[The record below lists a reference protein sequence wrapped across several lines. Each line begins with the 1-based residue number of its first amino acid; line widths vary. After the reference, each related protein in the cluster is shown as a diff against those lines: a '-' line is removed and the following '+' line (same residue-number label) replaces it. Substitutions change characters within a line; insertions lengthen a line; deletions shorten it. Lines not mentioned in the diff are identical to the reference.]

1 MPLPKSKATKPDSW
15 AAMFA
20 AELKGRETVF
30 PADSKSKEE
39 IMTMRKGMGICS
51 SPCQVH
57 RFLKK
62 EMEAGRLKMLT
73 GRTLNKDGKLQH
85 AARYVITS

>member
-1 MPLPKSKATKPDSW
+1 
-15 AAMFA
+15 MFA

-39 IMTMRKGMGICS
+39 IMAMRKEMGICS
-51 SPCQVH
+51 SPCQTH

-73 GRTLNKDGKLQH
+73 GRTLDKDGKLQH
-85 AARYVITS
+85 AARYIIVS

>member
-1 MPLPKSKATKPDSW
+1 
-15 AAMFA
+15 MFA

-39 IMTMRKGMGICS
+39 IMAMRKEMRICC
-51 SPCQVH
+51 SPSQTH
-57 RFLKK
+57 LFLKK

-73 GRTLNKDGKLQH
+73 GRTLDKNGKLQH
-85 AARYVITS
+85 AARYVIVS

>member
-1 MPLPKSKATKPDSW
+1 MLQQKSKVTKSDSW

-39 IMTMRKGMGICS
+39 IMNMRKGMGICS
-51 SPCQVH
+51 SPCQTH

-73 GRTLNKDGKLQH
+73 GRTLGKDNKLQH
-85 AARYVITS
+85 AARYIIVS

>member
-1 MPLPKSKATKPDSW
+1 MPLPKLKVTKPDSW
-15 AAMFA
+15 AALFA

-30 PADSKSKEE
+30 PKDAKSKEE

-51 SPCQVH
+51 SPCQTH

-73 GRTLNKDGKLQH
+73 GRVLDKDGKLQH
-85 AARYVITS
+85 AARYVIVS

>member
-1 MPLPKSKATKPDSW
+1 MPLPKSKATKTNSW

-39 IMTMRKGMGICS
+39 IMAMRKEMGICS

-73 GRTLNKDGKLQH
+73 GRVLDKDGKLQH
-85 AARYVITS
+85 AVRYIIAC

>member
-1 MPLPKSKATKPDSW
+1 MPLPKSKATKPNSW
-15 AAMFA
+15 AALFA

-30 PADSKSKEE
+30 PADAKSKEE
-39 IMTMRKGMGICS
+39 IMAMRKEMGICC

-62 EMEAGRLKMLT
+62 EIEAGRLKMLT
-73 GRTLNKDGKLQH
+73 GQVLNKNGKLQY
-85 AARYVITS
+85 AARYIIVS

>member
-1 MPLPKSKATKPDSW
+1 MAHKSKATKTNSW

-30 PADSKSKEE
+30 PADAKSKEE
-39 IMTMRKGMGICS
+39 IMAMRKEMGICS
-51 SPCQVH
+51 SPCQTH

-73 GRTLNKDGKLQH
+73 GRTLDKDGKLQH
-85 AARYVITS
+85 TARYIIVS

>member
-1 MPLPKSKATKPDSW
+1 MPLPKSKAIKTDSW

-30 PADSKSKEE
+30 PAHSKSKEE
-39 IMTMRKGMGICS
+39 IMAMRKEMGICS
-51 SPCQVH
+51 SPCQTH

-73 GRTLNKDGKLQH
+73 GRTLNDDGKLQH
-85 AARYVITS
+85 AARYIIVS

>member
-1 MPLPKSKATKPDSW
+1 
-15 AAMFA
+15 MFA

-30 PADSKSKEE
+30 PADAKSKEE
-39 IMTMRKGMGICS
+39 IMAMRKEMGICC

-62 EMEAGRLKMLT
+62 EIEAGRLKMLT
-73 GRTLNKDGKLQH
+73 GQMLNKNGKLQY
-85 AARYVITS
+85 AARYVIVS

>member
-1 MPLPKSKATKPDSW
+1 MPLPKSKATKPNSW
-15 AAMFA
+15 AALFA
-20 AELKGRETVF
+20 AELKGRETLF
-30 PADSKSKEE
+30 PADAKSKEE

-51 SPCQVH
+51 SPCQTH

-73 GRTLNKDGKLQH
+73 GRVLDKDGKLQH
-85 AARYVITS
+85 AARYVIVS

>member
-1 MPLPKSKATKPDSW
+1 
-15 AAMFA
+15 MFT

-30 PADSKSKEE
+30 PADAKSKEE
-39 IMTMRKGMGICS
+39 IMTMRKKMGICS
-51 SPCQVH
+51 SPCQTH

-73 GRTLNKDGKLQH
+73 GRTLDKDGKLQH
-85 AARYVITS
+85 AARYVIVS

>member
-1 MPLPKSKATKPDSW
+1 MPLPKSKVTKPDSW

-30 PADSKSKEE
+30 PADSKSRQE
-39 IMTMRKGMGICS
+39 IMTMRKKMGICC
-51 SPCQVH
+51 SPSQVH
-57 RFLKK
+57 LFLKK

-73 GRTLNKDGKLQH
+73 GRTLDKNGKLQS
-85 AARYVITS
+85 AARYVIVS

>member
-1 MPLPKSKATKPDSW
+1 MPLPKSKATSW

-30 PADSKSKEE
+30 PADAKSKEE
-39 IMTMRKGMGICS
+39 IMAMRKEMGICC

-73 GRTLNKDGKLQH
+73 GQMLNKNGKLQY
-85 AARYVITS
+85 AARYIIVS

>member
-1 MPLPKSKATKPDSW
+1 
-15 AAMFA
+15 MFA

-30 PADSKSKEE
+30 PADAKSKEE
-39 IMTMRKGMGICS
+39 IMAMRKEMGICC

-73 GRTLNKDGKLQH
+73 GQMLNKNGKLQY
-85 AARYVITS
+85 AARYIIVS

>member
-1 MPLPKSKATKPDSW
+1 MPLPKSKATKTNSW

-30 PADSKSKEE
+30 PKDAKSKEE
-39 IMTMRKGMGICS
+39 IMAMRKEMGICC

-73 GRTLNKDGKLQH
+73 GQMLNKNGKLQY
-85 AARYVITS
+85 AARYIIVS

>member
-1 MPLPKSKATKPDSW
+1 MPLPKSKATKPNSW

-30 PADSKSKEE
+30 PADAKSKEE
-39 IMTMRKGMGICS
+39 IMTMRKEMGICC
-51 SPCQVH
+51 SPSQVH
-57 RFLKK
+57 KFLKK

-73 GRTLNKDGKLQH
+73 GRVLDKDKKLQH
-85 AARYVITS
+85 AARYIIVS

>member
-1 MPLPKSKATKPDSW
+1 MPLPKSKATKTDSW
-15 AAMFA
+15 AAMFT

-39 IMTMRKGMGICS
+39 IMAMRKEMGICS
-51 SPCQVH
+51 SPCQTH

-73 GRTLNKDGKLQH
+73 GRTLDKDGKLQH
-85 AARYVITS
+85 AARYIIVS